1 MTLAFAEGHRGAL
14 LIGTGRYDHPD
25 LDTLRSP
32 VVDCAGLAEVLRDK
46 EIGGFEVQELVNA
59 DLTTLK
65 RAMEEFFGRQ
75 AEPDDVRLLYLSCHG
90 ILNPRNGNL
99 HFAVGTTDP
108 EWPASTS
115 IEASFVRG
123 LIEDCWAR
131 SIVVI
136 LDCCFSGR
144 FLPGAKGGDG
154 LAGFQEALKG
164 RGRVVITAGNRTQ
177 QAYEGD
183 HIDPAA
189 PAPSRFTG
197 PLIDGLRTGDADLD
211 GDGLIAV
218 RELYDYVCRRLHE
231 EGVEQNPRFG
241 GEMQNDIPLA
251 KVKPK
256 PPPKP
261 RRKRQ
266 LRESPPRPAVSDTPP
281 GLPWQ
286 ARAALGP
293 ARQPVLSDGVLVV
306 RENRRLWV
314 VDAATH
320 NRHTMIE
327 LKYPGDPAF
336 HGDTVYF
343 TGKEGRLQAADLRKG
358 QPRECRRLTVG
369 SGQLWVRGD
378 VLYAQTPLGHLY
390 GIDLSTGNDL
400 WLPISLGKLTVT
412 GPPKRSG
419 SNLIL
424 RTKDESDADQV
435 VVVDAAR
442 GRLKWTYLTEG
453 PLSPE
458 WAVSE
463 QGIHLLRP
471 AGPGPGRIVT
481 LDPMADEILWTL
493 DLPTEPLAAPVSAD
507 GLLILGDKDHRL
519 VARDTST
526 GETRWEKRTRGRLL
540 ARPVVLNGTLYTADR
555 AGWLTTW
562 RLKDGRKLRSHEVLL
577 SQDLEGH
584 PAIIPGALYVTDF
597 RGDLRGLPAP

>member
-14 LIGTGRYDHPD
+14 LIGTGHYDHPD

-32 VVDCAGLAEVLRDK
+32 AVDCTGLAEVLRDK

-75 AEPDDVRLLYLSCHG
+75 AVTDDVRLLYLSCHG

-108 EWPASTS
+108 EWPSSTS
-115 IEASFVRG
+115 IEASFVRE

-231 EGVEQNPRFG
+231 EGIEQNPRFG
-241 GEMQNDIPLA
+241 GELQYDIPLA
-251 KVKPK
+251 RVKPK
-256 PPPKP
+256 PRP
-261 RRKRQ
+261 RRQPRK
-266 LRESPPRPAVSDTPP
+266 SPPRPALPDSTP

-286 ARAALGP
+286 ARAAIGP
-293 ARQPVLSDGVLVV
+293 ACQPVLSDGVLVV
-306 RENRRLWV
+306 REKRRLWV

-320 NRHTMIE
+320 RRHTMIE
-327 LKYPGDPAF
+327 LKYPGTPAF
-336 HGDTVYF
+336 YRDTVYY
-343 TGKEGRLQAADLRKG
+343 TGKDGRLQSADLRTG
-358 QPRECRRLTVG
+358 RPRHCRPLTLG
-369 SGQLWVRGD
+369 PGQLWVHDD
-378 VLYAQTPLGHLY
+378 VLYAQTPLGHVY
-390 GIDLSTGNDL
+390 AIDLATDNEPWPPYRLNG
-400 WLPISLGKLTVT
+400 LTVT
-412 GPPKRSG
+412 RAPERFG
-419 SNLIL
+419 SNLL
-424 RTKDESDADQV
+424 FNAKDKAGVDHVVLFDATLGRMKCAYKAEPRW
-435 VVVDAAR
+435 AA
-442 GRLKWTYLTEG
+442 
-453 PLSPE
+453 
-458 WAVSE
+458 SE
-463 QGIHLLRP
+463 QGVHLVRSDRSGHTGIITIDHP
-471 AGPGPGRIVT
+471 ADKT
-481 LDPMADEILWTL
+481 LWTRE
-493 DLPTEPLAAPVSAD
+493 LPAQPTTTPLAAD
-507 GLLILGDKDHRL
+507 GVLAFGDMDNRL
-519 VARDTST
+519 VVLDWAT
-526 GETRWEKRTRGRLL
+526 GETLWQRRTQGRLL
-540 ARPVVLNGTLYTADR
+540 TRPAVLNGVLHTADR
-555 AGWLTTW
+555 AGQLTAW
-562 RLKDGRKLRSHEVLL
+562 RLRDGRRLRSHGILVSE
-577 SQDLEGH
+577 DPEGR
-584 PAIIPGALYVTDF
+584 PAVAPGALYVTDS
-597 RGDLRGLPAP
+597 RGDLHGLPVT

>member
-14 LIGTGRYDHPD
+14 LIGTGLYDHPD

-90 ILNPRNGNL
+90 IINPRNGNL

-189 PAPSRFTG
+189 PAPSRFTR
-197 PLIDGLRTGDADLD
+197 PLIDGLRTGNADLD

-251 KVKPK
+251 RVKPK
-256 PPPKP
+256 PKPKQ
-261 RRKRQ
+261 RRER
-266 LRESPPRPAVSDTPP
+266 RVPRPAVSEGPP
-281 GLPWQ
+281 RQPWQ
-286 ARAALGP
+286 APAALGP
-293 ARQPVLSDGVLVV
+293 ACQPVLSDEVLVV
-306 RENRRLWV
+306 REKRRLWV
-314 VDAATH
+314 IDAATH
-320 NRHTMIE
+320 DRHPMIE

-336 HGDTVYF
+336 HGGTVYF
-343 TGKEGRLQAADLRKG
+343 TGKDGRLQAKDLRKG
-358 QPRECRRLTVG
+358 RPRECRRLTVD
-369 SGQLWVRGD
+369 SGRLWVRND
-378 VLYAQTPLGHLY
+378 VLYAQTPLGHLHAV
-390 GIDLSTGNDL
+390 DLVTGDDL
-400 WLPISLGKLTVT
+400 WPPLPLHDLTLTQAPEAAGYHLIVKGT
-412 GPPKRSG
+412 DQSG
-419 SNLIL
+419 
-424 RTKDESDADQV
+424 ADQV
-435 VVVDAAR
+435 AVVDAAR
-442 GRLKWTYLTEG
+442 GRLKWIYATKG

-458 WAVSE
+458 WAVTE
-463 QGIHLLRP
+463 QGVHLLRP
-471 AGPGPGRIVT
+471 AESGPNQLIT
-481 LDPMADEILWTL
+481 LDPTADTTLWTR
-493 DLPTEPLAAPVSAD
+493 DLPAEPVAAPVAAE
-507 GLLILGDKDHRL
+507 GLLVLGDKDHRL
-519 VARDTST
+519 TARDTST

-540 ARPVVLNGTLYTADR
+540 TRPVVQDGTLYTADR
-555 AGWLTTW
+555 AGLLTAW
-562 RLKDGRKLRSHEVLL
+562 RLRDGRRLRSHEILVGE
-577 SQDLEGH
+577 DAEGC
-584 PAIIPGALYVTDF
+584 PAVAPGMLYVTDF
-597 RGDLRGLPAP
+597 RGDLHGLPTRPA